1 MAVLVLYGVQIARA
15 DINGSVSG
23 IVTDPSGAVI
33 RGVQVRAV
41 NTSTG
46 VEHAIRTDSAGFY
59 SFPELIV
66 GKYDIVVRQAGFKE
80 FRQIGLII
88 DANSAIRVDVRLQVG
103 EMRETVTVSST
114 AVQVETTNTQMGEVI
129 TSSSIPCR

>member
-46 VEHAIRTDSAGFY
+46 VEHAIRTDSAGFLLL
-59 SFPELIV
+59 SRTHCRQ
-66 GKYDIVVRQAGFKE
+66 VRHRGSAGRF
-80 FRQIGLII
+80 
-88 DANSAIRVDVRLQVG
+88 
-103 EMRETVTVSST
+103 
-114 AVQVETTNTQMGEVI
+114 
-129 TSSSIPCR
+129 